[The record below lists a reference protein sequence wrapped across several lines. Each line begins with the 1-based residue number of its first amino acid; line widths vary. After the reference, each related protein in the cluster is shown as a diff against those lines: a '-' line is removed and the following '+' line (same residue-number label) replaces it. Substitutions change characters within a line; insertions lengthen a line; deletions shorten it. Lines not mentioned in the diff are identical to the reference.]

1 LLIQTCHRRGIHA
14 MGGMA
19 AQIPIKDNPAANEV
33 AMAKVRADKLREVTD
48 GHDGTWVAHPLMVS
62 LVRELFDA
70 NMPGP
75 NQIDRLRED
84 VHVTA
89 ADLLR
94 VPQGKITVAGLKKNI
109 SAALHYTDS
118 WLSGRG
124 AVPIYNLMEDAATA
138 EISRAQVW
146 QWIRHPKG
154 VLDDGRRITVEMF
167 RELLAE
173 ELESIRRQLG
183 EAEYQTRKYKEAGA
197 LLDKMITGSK
207 LPAFL
212 TLEAYGLLA

>member
-1 LLIQTCHRRGIHA
+1 
-14 MGGMA
+14 
-19 AQIPIKDNPAANEV
+19 
-33 AMAKVRADKLREVTD
+33 
-48 GHDGTWVAHPLMVS
+48 
-62 LVRELFDA
+62 
-70 NMPGP
+70 
-75 NQIDRLRED
+75 
-84 VHVTA
+84 
-89 ADLLR
+89 
-94 VPQGKITVAGLKKNI
+94 
-109 SAALHYTDS
+109 
-118 WLSGRG
+118 
-124 AVPIYNLMEDAATA
+124 MEDAATA